1 MATSATSCRITLLRE
16 FTKTVRRCFAGDRKH
31 PPFPCKTV
39 CGNTSA
45 VRRNVGGKK
54 IILNFR
60 ETENRLNLSLWTD
73 LSRLKGKGRSRFSA
87 EFLEFDAL
95 VKIGIVFDSALPG
108 NHSSG
113 DHRGSAG
120 PYNAEIVEDGTSGRQ
135 GSSEKVFED

>member
-1 MATSATSCRITLLRE
+1 MRE

-45 VRRNVGGKK
+45 VCRNVGGKK
-54 IILNFR
+54 AILKFR
-60 ETENRLNLSLWTD
+60 ETEERLNLSLWTD

-87 EFLEFDAL
+87 EFLEFDEL

-113 DHRGSAG
+113 DHRSLAG
-120 PYNAEIVEDGTSGRQ
+120 TYLAGNTESRTSG
-135 GSSEKVFED
+135 